1 MDSIV
6 IRRTEAPA
14 FLGLSQSTIDRM
26 CAAGKFVPKVRL
38 GEQATGFLRADLEA
52 WLAAR
57 KEAHQ

>member
-6 IRRTEAPA
+6 VRRTEAPA
-14 FLGLSQSTIDRM
+14 FLGLSQSTIDRL

-52 WLAAR
+52 WVATR
-57 KEAHQ
+57 KEARQ